1 MRLLKFGSALIW
13 LLVGTSAEYAHGDG
27 GTIRLSRSQGGLQI
41 TVFSAPTPFR
51 AGPVDISV
59 LVQDIVTGE
68 PIPGARV
75 TVVLSSRNQLV
86 LPIRRTATSAA
97 ATNKLLKAAVF
108 DLPEPGRWEV
118 DVDVDIQGGQ
128 GVIQVRFE
136 LDAAGRAP
144 RWRAIWPWIGWP
156 APVILLFSIHQL
168 LVWRKL
174 RLAQ

>member
-1 MRLLKFGSALIW
+1 MRLLKIGSALIW
-13 LLVGTSAEYAHGDG
+13 LLVGTCGEYARGDG
-27 GTIRLSRSQGGLQI
+27 GTIRLSRSLGGLQI

-59 LVQDIVTGE
+59 LVQDTVTGE
-68 PIPGARV
+68 PIPEARV

-86 LPIRRTATSAA
+86 LPIRRTATSDA

-108 DLPEPGRWEV
+108 DLPKPGRWE
-118 DVDVDIQGGQ
+118 VDVDIQGGQ
-128 GVIQVRFE
+128 GTIQVRFE

-144 RWRAIWPWIGWP
+144 QWRAIWPWIGWP

-168 LVWRKL
+168 LVWRKS
-174 RLAQ
+174 RRF